1 LQSEE
6 RSQYSMNKPRTF
18 ILAASLCCWV
28 GGNYAQTTDASITG
42 VVADP
47 SKAAIP
53 DTKLTVTNEST
64 NARSSAVTD
73 QTGSFYISN
82 LPPGSYRFEVEKT
95 GFKTVLRPGVI
106 LHVEDRVEMNF
117 EMAVGPKEETVT
129 VEGAAPLVNTQ
140 DATVGTV
147 IDEHFVSNL
156 PLNGRSFQTLLLLTP
171 GAVATPASYSAQGQ
185 FSVNGQRA
193 DTNYFTVD
201 GVSANNAA
209 AAGLSL
215 VQSAGGTLPGL
226 TSLGSTQSLV
236 SVDAMQ
242 EFRIDTSTFAAEFGR
257 TPGAQI
263 SIVSKSGSNQF
274 HGSLFEYLRNDV
286 LDANNWFGD
295 RDNISKPK
303 ERQNDFG
310 GVLGGPIRKDHTFF
324 FFSYEGL
331 RLRQPLTATTLVP
344 SNAARALLPASVK
357 PFVNLF
363 PVTNSPDLGN
373 GTAQFDASYSN
384 PATVNAYSIRIDHTI
399 NSKTVLFGRY
409 SDTPSSEGQRNLYGG
424 PSMVLDVAQRL
435 YTVTVGL
442 NELITPRISNELRV
456 NYSHTRAGS
465 IANIDDFGGATPQSA
480 ASLMQTLNYPSG
492 FTPRNAVF
500 ALGEASTGADFFDG
514 KNSTNFQR
522 QANLVDTA
530 TVITGSHHL
539 KFGIDYRWL
548 APLSGPRNYD
558 QTIFFSGVLGGAG
571 TMQSGLAEFA
581 SVDTPQTTVVLV
593 KNFSA
598 FAQDTWAV
606 SRHLNL
612 TYGARW
618 DVNPPF
624 KSEDSNRPFYTVTGY
639 QNPSTMT
646 LAPGGTRMYSTTWG
660 NVAPRL
666 GLAYTIRDRSGWET
680 VARGGFGEFFDIGDA
695 YLEGAVGL
703 GWPFDPTMF
712 FPNIA
717 VPLTPAQAIPPAVS
731 TSYPVDSFIYVSVP
745 NLKLPRTW
753 QYNVALEQSL
763 GKAQNLSLTYVG
775 ALGRDMIYNYYIY
788 SASQN
793 FPSGVSV
800 ATNKGTSNYNALQVK
815 FQRWFLHGLQALA
828 QYTWSHSLDTGSLSY
843 LGNPPTVAG
852 SAHADY
858 GNSDFDIRQAFSG
871 AVVYDI
877 PSPSAHWAK
886 TLFGGWSLNDFF
898 IARTAPPVTPTAAS
912 VFVSGYYFTPRPNI
926 VPGVPLY
933 LYGPG
938 YPGGK
943 ILNNSPLTAAQI
955 ASAGCVG
962 TVGHGAFCT
971 PPIGTQGNMARN
983 SVRGYGA
990 WQDDFSIRRQF
1001 SVRENVRLLFIA
1013 EFFNILNHPNFGQP
1027 TTSLSSA
1034 LFGQPTSTLATSLQ
1048 SQFSGFS
1055 PLYQIGGP
1063 RSIQLALKLT
1073 F

>member
-1 LQSEE
+1 
-6 RSQYSMNKPRTF
+6 MKKARTVA
-18 ILAASLCCWV
+18 LAASLCFWV
-28 GGNYAQTTDASITG
+28 GANYSQTTDASITG
-42 VVADP
+42 VVVDP

-53 DTKLTVTNEST
+53 DAKLTVTNEST
-64 NARSSAVTD
+64 NARNSVVTG

-82 LPPGSYRFEVEKT
+82 LPPGSYRFEVQKT

-106 LHVEDRVEMNF
+106 LHIKDRMEMNF
-117 EMAVGPKEETVT
+117 EMAVGPAAETVT

-147 IDEHFVSNL
+147 IDEHLVSNL

-201 GVSANNAA
+201 GVSANNGV
-209 AAGLSL
+209 AAGFGL

-242 EFRIDTSTFAAEFGR
+242 EFRIDTSTFAPEFGR
-257 TPGAQI
+257 TPGAQV
-263 SIVSKSGSNQF
+263 SIVSKSGSNKF
-274 HGSLFEYLRNDV
+274 HGLLFEYLRNDV
-286 LDANNWFGD
+286 LDANNWFAN
-295 RDNISKPK
+295 RDNIAKPK

-310 GVLGGPIRKDHTFF
+310 GVLGGPIWKDHTFF

-344 SNAARALLPASVK
+344 SNTARALLPASVM
-357 PFVNLF
+357 PFLNLF
-363 PVTNSPDLGN
+363 PVTNAPDLGN
-373 GTAQFDASYSN
+373 GTAQFVASYSN
-384 PATVNAYSIRIDHTI
+384 PGTVNAYSFRIDHTI

-409 SDTPSSEGQRNLYGG
+409 SNTPSSEAQRNLYGG
-424 PSMVLDVAQRL
+424 ASMVLDETLRL
-435 YTVTVGL
+435 QMVTIGL
-442 NELITPRISNELRV
+442 NELVTPHISNELRV
-456 NYSHTRAGS
+456 NYSHAGAGS
-465 IANIDDFGGATPQSA
+465 IFNIDNFGGATPLSS
-480 ASLMQTLNYPSG
+480 ASLMQTLKYPSG
-492 FTPRNAVF
+492 FTPQNALF
-500 ALGEASTGADFFDG
+500 GLGVTSTGASLYDG
-514 KNSTNFQR
+514 KNSSNLQR

-530 TVITGSHHL
+530 TVIRGSHHL
-539 KFGIDYRWL
+539 KFGVDYRWL
-548 APLSGPRNYD
+548 APLSGPRNYA
-558 QTIFFSGVLGGAG
+558 QSITFSGVLGGPG
-571 TMQSGLAEFA
+571 TMQSGEAQ
-581 SVDTPQTTVVLV
+581 SVSVTAPQTSVVLV
-593 KNFSA
+593 KNFSL

-606 SRHLNL
+606 SRRLKF
-612 TYGARW
+612 TYGVRW

-624 KSEDSNRPFYTVTGY
+624 RSEDSNRPFYTVTDF
-639 QNPSTMT
+639 QNPPTMK
-646 LAPGGTRMYSTTWG
+646 LAPKGTPMYATTWG
-660 NVAPRL
+660 NFAPRF
-666 GLAYTIRDRSGWET
+666 GLAYTIKDRPGWET

-695 YLEGAVGL
+695 YLEGSAGA
-703 GWPFDPTMF
+703 GWPFSSAVSYS
-712 FPNIA
+712 NVA
-717 VPLTPAQAIPPAVS
+717 VPLAAAQAIPAPFS
-731 TSYPVDSFIYVSVP
+731 TNYPVTDFVYVTVP

-753 QYNVALEQSL
+753 QYNIALEQSL
-763 GKAQNLSLTYVG
+763 GEGQNLSLTYVG

-800 ATNKGTSNYNALQVK
+800 ATNGGTSHYDALQAR
-815 FQRWFLHGLQALA
+815 FQRRFLHGLQALA
-828 QYTWSHSLDTGSLSY
+828 QYTWSHALDSGSLSY
-843 LGNPPTVAG
+843 QGNPPTVAG
-852 SAHADY
+852 STRADY
-858 GNSDFDIRQAFSG
+858 GNADFDIRHAFSG

-877 PSPSAHWAK
+877 PSPTPHWAK
-886 TLFGGWSLNDFF
+886 TPFGGWSLNDFL
-898 IARTAPPVTPTAAS
+898 IARTAPPVTPSSAS
-912 VFVSGYYFTPRPNI
+912 VFATGYYFTPRPNI
-926 VPGVPLY
+926 VPGVPQY

-962 TVGHGAFCT
+962 TVAQGAFCS
-971 PPIGTQGNMARN
+971 PPTGTQGNMARN

-1001 SVRENVRLLFIA
+1001 SVRENARLLFVA

-1034 LFGQPTSTLATSLQ
+1034 LFGQPTSTLATALQ